1 MSRLFLRP
9 SGTSPSTMRRARPST
24 MAVLPT
30 PGSPMSTG
38 LFLVRRDSTWMTRR
52 ISSSRPMTGSSLPWR
67 AASVRSRPYF
77 SSAWYCSSGFWLV
90 TRWLPRTSLQGG
102 EQLLAADAEPV
113 GQRQE
118 QVLGG
123 EVLVG
128 ELGAGRVGGVED
140 LAEARGRGGPRRRR
154 PWAAW
159 PAPRRPG
166 CAAAAAPCPTFC
178 RIGQDDALVLAEQGG
193 EQVVGGDLGVAGGPG
208 RVDGRV
214 ERLLGLRVQRFG
226 SSAMPPGYARIAKLT
241 NEHQLFS
248 RAVRNRSPT
257 PRRPPRSCVLALVL

>member
-77 SSAWYCSSGFWLV
+77 SRAWYCSSGFWLV
-90 TRWLPRTSLQGG
+90 TRWLPRTSCERGR
-102 EQLLAADAEPV
+102 AAPRWLTPTQV
-113 GQRQE
+113 GQRQQ

-123 EVLVG
+123 EVLVAQARPAR
-128 ELGAGRVGGVED
+128 LSARSSDVAQ
-140 LAEARGRGGPRRRR
+140 LPAEARPRRRR

-159 PAPRRPG
+159 PSALVGRR
-166 CAAAAAPCPTFC
+166 CAAPAGSTPTFW
-178 RIGQDDALVLAEQGG
+178 RTGRTTPSSWPQQGG
-193 EQVVGGDLGVAGGPG
+193 EQVVGGDLGVAGAPG
-208 RVDGRV
+208 R
-214 ERLLGLRVQRFG
+214 
-226 SSAMPPGYARIAKLT
+226 
-241 NEHQLFS
+241 
-248 RAVRNRSPT
+248 
-257 PRRPPRSCVLALVL
+257 RRRRR